1 MSIRATQKQLRSTF
15 IAPSKSCALPTAKVR
30 VAADASKVLRPLPAL
45 VEIGY
50 NMTKPKVR
58 TDAEKTAVEGCHRL
72 STVRSTRASTRRCVV
87 IRGAGRLAFKKDVL
101 PPETKPSQP
110 EPQTSTSME
119 LGACAPAE
127 DMLCQV
133 FPSVNPRSEDLDGKE
148 DDELRQ
154 CSSYVNDI
162 YSYLRELEE
171 KRPVKCNYLAG
182 QEVDGNRRAMLVDW
196 LVEVHMKLS
205 LQEDTLFMTVTII
218 DHFLQDNPV
227 SKTKLLLVGITALFI
242 ASKYEEMR
250 FPHIKHFSSV
260 TNYLCSTFQIHQME
274 KTILKALGFF
284 VGFPL
289 PPHFLR
295 RASKIAEVDSEQ
307 YVLAKY
313 LMELCIVDYDM
324 VHFPP
329 SRIAA
334 AAFCLSLKLLDGCQ
348 LLPSLEH
355 YMSYTESDLIPVMQH
370 IAKNIV
376 LLNKDVVQ
384 QKS

>member
-1 MSIRATQKQLRSTF
+1 MSIRATQKQLRSTS

-30 VAADASKVLRPLPAL
+30 VVADDSKGLRPRPTL
-45 VEIGY
+45 VDIGN

-58 TDAEKTAVEGCHRL
+58 ADAEKTAVEGCHRL
-72 STVRSTRASTRRCVV
+72 STVRSTRASTRRCMV
-87 IRGAGRLAFKKDVL
+87 IRGARRFVFKKVVL

-110 EPQTSTSME
+110 EPQTSTSVE
-119 LGACAPAE
+119 VGACAPAE

-148 DDELRQ
+148 DDELSL

-182 QEVDGNRRAMLVDW
+182 QEVNGNRRAMLVDW
-196 LVEVHMKLS
+196 LVEVHMQFS

-218 DHFLQDNPV
+218 DHFLQ
-227 SKTKLLLVGITALFI
+227 VG
-242 ASKYEEMR
+242 
-250 FPHIKHFSSV
+250 
-260 TNYLCSTFQIHQME
+260 
-274 KTILKALGFF
+274 
-284 VGFPL
+284 
-289 PPHFLR
+289 
-295 RASKIAEVDSEQ
+295 SEQ

-334 AAFCLSLKLLDGCQ
+334 AAFCLSLKLLDGCK

-384 QKS
+384 QKTVMTKYARSTNMKISTIKQLQSSIIQDLAEPLVKKL